1 MDCRLTCLSTTER
14 DLVIESAL
22 ALLQRVGM
30 RMPGARAMDALAA
43 AGAHVDRETGVVR
56 IPEDVVRAALAALPE
71 TMFIAGATPQQ
82 DVRFDR
88 RTGPF
93 FNPSAAHAKT
103 LDFRTGR
110 LRASTLQDIREGTAV
125 MDATPELDL
134 LWTFATAN
142 DVPIEKRELVEYY
155 TFLTTSTKPL
165 VMVDCPTETEAVK
178 RIMDVLGDGLEGFG
192 QRPRL
197 GLLCAARAP
206 LAVNGALI
214 DAACEFASLG
224 APIWTYTMPM
234 SGATSPV
241 TMGGTLALM
250 WAETLG
256 MVTAIQT
263 AAPGTGVMA
272 CCGPGV
278 LDMRTSSMSLGS
290 PENTLMGVASVEI
303 AHHLGLPVHNTA
315 LSTDAKHPGIQAG
328 YEKGLKVLPA
338 AMAGADLISGGFGAL
353 AASSVWHLPMVPIDA
368 EVARLVRRLVAET
381 KIDRDSVML
390 DAIERVGIG
399 GDFLKEKA
407 TRQLIRAGEHFAP
420 TIGSRLPFEQWAEL
434 GQTEV
439 DVAREIVEHT
449 LAASEERA
457 RDGWTAELSPDQ
469 VQALA
474 EVCGVG
480 HRS

>member
-1 MDCRLTCLSTTER
+1 MDFRLTSLSVAER
-14 DLVIESAL
+14 DLIIDSAL
-22 ALLQRVGM
+22 EVLRRVGM
-30 RMPGARAMDALAA
+30 RMPGPRALDALEA

-56 IPEDVVRAALAALPE
+56 FPEDVVRAALATLPE
-71 TMFIAGATPQQ
+71 TMVIAGATPEQ

-88 RTGPF
+88 RNGPF

-125 MDATPELDL
+125 MDATAELDL

-142 DVPIEKRELVEYY
+142 DVPIEKRELVEYH
-155 TFLTTSTKPL
+155 TFLTTSAKPL
-165 VMVDCPTETEAVK
+165 VMVDCPTETRAVI
-178 RIMDVLGDGLEGFG
+178 RIMEVLGDGLDGFR

-241 TMGGTLALM
+241 TMGGTLAIM
-250 WAETLG
+250 WAETLA
-256 MVTAIQT
+256 MVTAVQA

-278 LDMRTSSMSLGS
+278 LDMHTSSMALGA

-381 KIDRDSVML
+381 KIEPDSVML
-390 DAIERVGIG
+390 DVIERVGIG
-399 GDFLKEKA
+399 GDYLKEKS
-407 TRQLIRAGEHFAP
+407 TRQLIRAGEHFSP
-420 TIGSRLPFEQWAEL
+420 TVGSRLPFEQWAER
-434 GQTEV
+434 GETEV
-439 DVAREIVEHT
+439 DVARKIVEQT

-457 RDGWTAELSPDQ
+457 ADGWTADLSSGQ
-469 VQALA
+469 VEALA
-474 EVCGVG
+474 EVCGVAD
-480 HRS
+480 